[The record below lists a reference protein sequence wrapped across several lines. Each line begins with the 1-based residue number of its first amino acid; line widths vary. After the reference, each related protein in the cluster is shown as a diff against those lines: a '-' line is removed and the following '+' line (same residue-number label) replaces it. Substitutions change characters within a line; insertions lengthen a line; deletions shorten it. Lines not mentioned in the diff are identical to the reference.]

1 MDTPADR
8 AAQYREQAL
17 EFRAKAAK
25 VPGGSLFK
33 DQLLNLAARY
43 DTLATKTESSGPA
56 VIRAPSSAP
65 IALPPPP
72 EPDRTPAGRQGLASE
87 RRRSPR
93 R

>member
-25 VPGGSLFK
+25 LPRSSLFK

-56 VIRAPSSAP
+56 AVIRAPSSAP
-65 IALPPPP
+65 VALAPPP
-72 EPDRTPAGRQGLASE
+72 EPE
-87 RRRSPR
+87 RSGSPGTSQ
-93 R
+93 